1 MCARGANTVLQLKES
16 GIREEMTDS
25 RTGLGMTQDERAVFG
40 ETDSVSA

>member
-1 MCARGANTVLQLKES
+1 MCAWGANTVLQLKES